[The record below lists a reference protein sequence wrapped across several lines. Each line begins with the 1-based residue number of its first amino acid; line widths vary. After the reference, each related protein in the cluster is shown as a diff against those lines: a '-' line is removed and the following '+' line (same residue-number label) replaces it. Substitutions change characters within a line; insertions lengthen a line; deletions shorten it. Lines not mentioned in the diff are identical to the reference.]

1 MTTAQQATSGSTRTR
16 GQGNNGTGAAAAKT
30 PRGPSPDRKR
40 FSFGPVWNAAV
51 IAGKV
56 TDHDKLIAQAVKLKI
71 AAKSDAKRL
80 KFATLLQK
88 VQAKL
93 QEMPENERPADDG
106 PHTKQG
112 KEKVEAEK
120 TSKKSAATAEEQ
132 APAEVKEAASEKT
145 EAEPKADD
153 KKEENGNGAEK
164 VEAAQ

>member
-1 MTTAQQATSGSTRTR
+1 MSTAQSATNGTTRGTRT
-16 GQGNNGTGAAAAKT
+16 QNNNGAVAAKT

-93 QEMPENERPADDG
+93 QDMPENERPDDDA

-112 KEKVEAEK
+112 KAKV
-120 TSKKSAATAEEQ
+120 AEEGAKGKAKAKTEDKEEVKAKSEDEAKPAEAAEGKEEA
-132 APAEVKEAASEKT
+132 APAADQADAAKA
-145 EAEPKADD
+145 AE
-153 KKEENGNGAEK
+153 
-164 VEAAQ
+164 